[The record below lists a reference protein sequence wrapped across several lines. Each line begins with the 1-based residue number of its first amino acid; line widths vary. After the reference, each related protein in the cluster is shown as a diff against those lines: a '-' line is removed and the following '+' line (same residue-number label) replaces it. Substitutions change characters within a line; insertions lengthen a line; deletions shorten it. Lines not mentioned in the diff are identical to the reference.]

1 MRQRAT
7 SRGSASGSRGFV
19 IASAADRAR
28 AFRAARRHTWL
39 VRFLRVVIPLAA
51 VGAMASFAVPLIV
64 TSLLQSEGIEVQ
76 NIKIDTKNLV
86 MEAPTYDGFGKDGMR
101 YNVRAR
107 EAITDLKQTGPVRL
121 NAIEGVMTEAN
132 GTVTNLTATWG
143 TFDQKKDILE
153 LYENIDIVGSTGL
166 KARLTRATVYTK
178 ESKVISPEP
187 VVAENATSTIRARS
201 MQLEQKK
208 RIAAFKSD
216 VHVTLKPQTKSGPVP
231 AATATTKT
239 RSPAAV
245 PGLMANSGL
254 PIEVTSD
261 TLDVDDNVRT
271 ALFKTGVVARQGE
284 AALEAPEL
292 KISYEGRATL
302 DGGQQAG
309 AAGAEQGR
317 LRAVA
322 ARGGVTATQKDDRST
337 SETLDFDAQSE
348 RAVLSGNVI
357 LTSGAERRVTG
368 DVAEFDQKA
377 DTALVTGAE
386 VVATQGRN
394 TLKGRRLFM
403 DRKAGTTRLE
413 SPAGGGAA
421 AGRIAA
427 VFYQEETKAQGRSS
441 QKPASGWATETTGL
455 QFRTDPNAPIEIDAE
470 TLDVTESKKTA
481 VFRGNVVA
489 KQADFSVRT
498 VELTAHYTGQAGLTS
513 QETPLAGPKGQ
524 SGGAQLTRVEARQ
537 KVVVTSKDGREV
549 TGDWA
554 DFDVKGNTI
563 TVGGKVAV
571 ADGKNIIDGP
581 EGSRLVIDMATGQ
594 SRFDQPST
602 GAPTRGST
610 QPSISAS
617 PPATSS
623 APTGG
628 TSDRPCPP
636 GMVCSKGRFSVVLYP
651 KEAAQTAKSKVD
663 EVVGAGTAEQV
674 GKEISKTVRKARNK
688 PEPEAP
694 AAWEATTST
703 GPGAR
708 P

>member
-1 MRQRAT
+1 MRQRA
-7 SRGSASGSRGFV
+7 SSPGSASGGRGFV
-19 IASAADRAR
+19 LASAADRAR

-39 VRFLRVVIPLAA
+39 VRCLRIAVPFGAIAALA
-51 VGAMASFAVPLIV
+51 SYAVPLIAA
-64 TSLLQSEGIEVQ
+64 SMLRSNGIEVQ

-86 MEAPTYDGFGKDGMR
+86 METPVYEGFGKDGMR

-121 NAIEGVMTEAN
+121 NGIEGVMTEVT
-132 GTVTNLTATWG
+132 GVVTNLTAAWG
-143 TFDQKKDILE
+143 TYDQKKDILE
-153 LYENIDIVGSTGL
+153 LFDDIDIVGSTGMR
-166 KARLTRATVYTK
+166 ARLTRATVYTK
-178 ESKVISPEP
+178 ESRVVSPEP

-208 RIAAFKSD
+208 RTAAFKSD
-216 VHVTLKPQTKSGPVP
+216 VRVILKPQPKAGTAPP
-231 AATATTKT
+231 ATAAART
-239 RSPAAV
+239 RGPAAV
-245 PGLMANSGL
+245 PGLMANTGL
-254 PIEVTSD
+254 PVEVTSD
-261 TLDVDDNVRT
+261 TLDVDDTART
-271 ALFKTGVVARQGE
+271 AVFRTSVVARQGE

-292 KISYEGRATL
+292 KIFYEGRAAL
-302 DGGQQAG
+302 DGGQQTAG
-309 AAGAEQGR
+309 AGGEQSR
-317 LRAVA
+317 LRAIA
-322 ARGGVTATQKDDRST
+322 ARGGVIAIQKDDRST
-337 SETLDFDAQSE
+337 SETLDYDAQAE
-348 RAVLSGNVI
+348 RAILNGNVVLI
-357 LTSGAERRVTG
+357 SGTERRVTG
-368 DVAEFDQKA
+368 DLAEFDQKA

-403 DRKAGTTRLE
+403 DRKSGTTRLE
-413 SPAGGGAA
+413 SPASGSTV

-427 VFYQEETKAQGRSS
+427 VFYQEETRAQGKPGA
-441 QKPASGWATETTGL
+441 KPASGWATETTGL

-498 VELTAHYTGQAGLTS
+498 VELTAHYTGQAGLIS
-513 QETPLAGPKGQ
+513 QDAPPPGSKAQ

-554 DFDVKGNTI
+554 DFDVKANSI

-581 EGSRLVIDMATGQ
+581 EGSRLVIDMTTGQ
-594 SRFDQPST
+594 SRFDQPAT
-602 GAPTRGST
+602 GAPTKGSS
-610 QPSISAS
+610 QPAVSAS

-623 APTGG
+623 APTAG

-651 KEAAQTAKSKVD
+651 KEAEQAAKSKVD
-663 EVVGAGTAEQV
+663 EVAGSGTAAEV
-674 GKEISKTVRKARNK
+674 GKAIGKTVRRARKA
-688 PEPEAP
+688 EPEGAS
-694 AAWEATTST
+694 AWEATTNS
-703 GPGAR
+703 GSGAR